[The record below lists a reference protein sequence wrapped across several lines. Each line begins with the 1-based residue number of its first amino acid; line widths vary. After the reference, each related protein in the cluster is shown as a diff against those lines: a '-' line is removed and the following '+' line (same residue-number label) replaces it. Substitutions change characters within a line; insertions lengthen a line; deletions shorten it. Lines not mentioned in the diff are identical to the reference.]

1 LNEFMPDPS
10 ADWNGNGVT
19 GDEDDEYIELYNAND
34 FAVDLEGWQVD
45 DVVGGST
52 PYVLPVGAV
61 IQPRAFLVLYSA
73 QSKIAL
79 NNSGGDSVR
88 LLRPDDVVVDD
99 YTYTATRAD
108 EAYSRTSDGGG
119 EWTHS
124 YPPSPGAPNTPGDTP
139 TPTPTAIPGATPTPT
154 TTPTVTSTPL
164 PVDVTG
170 ISLNE
175 FLPDPASDW
184 DGNGVAD
191 AQDEY
196 IEVYNANDFAVDLG
210 GWLLDDEDDGGG
222 QRRFASP
229 TGSPIYTIPLDTTI
243 PARGFL
249 IFYRSQTSVALNND
263 GDWVR
268 LLRPDG
274 AVVEQFEYSASR
286 DDEAYSKTADGGSA
300 WTRSYPPS
308 PGMTNTSGGTPT
320 PTATPTPPVTPTP
333 LPTSVSLNEFMPDP
347 ASDWDGDGAASA
359 EDEYIELYNAADVA
373 VDLSGWL
380 LDDEDDDLANQAS
393 NPEGTRPYVIPDGVT
408 IGPRGFLVFY
418 RSQTGVALNN
428 DSDSVRLLGPDGRAV
443 ESYDYSSTRDD
454 VSFSKTADGGNI
466 WTTDFPP
473 SPGAPN
479 RPGYTPDDVIRLN
492 EVLASPRDVDW
503 DGDGQV
509 NHLDEWIELVNAG
522 DTTVQLGGWQL
533 TDNPPSGVA
542 APQSATGHLFTL
554 PAGTTL
560 QPGQYLVIFRAQ
572 SDLALN
578 ADEEWVRLLHPDGGQ
593 ADALYYDRFSGYD
606 HSRCRLPDGMG
617 QWTVECTE
625 TPGQRNLA
633 GSGGSDANGGGSS
646 GSGPTY
652 DRFNYSLISIAYAR
666 ALPDGPRVTLE
677 GQVTVLPD
685 VLDDKEIYIQDATGG
700 MLVYLRSGEWPPLTE
715 GQWVRVNGWLDTHD
729 GEKEIRLTRID
740 DVKTLGQAP
749 SPPPLA
755 VHTGDVGEATEGRLV
770 VITAPASGYRGQSS
784 IFLDD
789 GSGEARVVI
798 QESTGM
804 ERPYVVI
811 GDVWTVVG
819 VVSQNDEEPPY
830 DSFYRVLPR
839 RPADVQHGAVD
850 WTGDDWAALNSPP
863 LYLPVTGEAD
873 QAPPPAGVG
882 PGWLW
887 IAALVTLVLTGGSC
901 AQRWRTRRT
910 TA

>member
-1 LNEFMPDPS
+1 
-10 ADWNGNGVT
+10 
-19 GDEDDEYIELYNAND
+19 
-34 FAVDLEGWQVD
+34 
-45 DVVGGST
+45 
-52 PYVLPVGAV
+52 
-61 IQPRAFLVLYSA
+61 
-73 QSKIAL
+73 
-79 NNSGGDSVR
+79 
-88 LLRPDDVVVDD
+88 
-99 YTYTATRAD
+99 
-108 EAYSRTSDGGG
+108 
-119 EWTHS
+119 
-124 YPPSPGAPNTPGDTP
+124 
-139 TPTPTAIPGATPTPT
+139 
-154 TTPTVTSTPL
+154 
-164 PVDVTG
+164 
-170 ISLNE
+170 
-175 FLPDPASDW
+175 
-184 DGNGVAD
+184 
-191 AQDEY
+191 
-196 IEVYNANDFAVDLG
+196 
-210 GWLLDDEDDGGG
+210 
-222 QRRFASP
+222 
-229 TGSPIYTIPLDTTI
+229 
-243 PARGFL
+243 
-249 IFYRSQTSVALNND
+249 
-263 GDWVR
+263 
-268 LLRPDG
+268 
-274 AVVEQFEYSASR
+274 
-286 DDEAYSKTADGGSA
+286 
-300 WTRSYPPS
+300 
-308 PGMTNTSGGTPT
+308 
-320 PTATPTPPVTPTP
+320 
-333 LPTSVSLNEFMPDP
+333 
-347 ASDWDGDGAASA
+347 
-359 EDEYIELYNAADVA
+359 
-373 VDLSGWL
+373 
-380 LDDEDDDLANQAS
+380 
-393 NPEGTRPYVIPDGVT
+393 
-408 IGPRGFLVFY
+408 
-418 RSQTGVALNN
+418 
-428 DSDSVRLLGPDGRAV
+428 
-443 ESYDYSSTRDD
+443 
-454 VSFSKTADGGNI
+454 
-466 WTTDFPP
+466 
-473 SPGAPN
+473 
-479 RPGYTPDDVIRLN
+479 
-492 EVLASPRDVDW
+492 
-503 DGDGQV
+503 
-509 NHLDEWIELVNAG
+509 
-522 DTTVQLGGWQL
+522 
-533 TDNPPSGVA
+533 
-542 APQSATGHLFTL
+542 
-554 PAGTTL
+554 
-560 QPGQYLVIFRAQ
+560 
-572 SDLALN
+572 
-578 ADEEWVRLLHPDGGQ
+578 
-593 ADALYYDRFSGYD
+593 
-606 HSRCRLPDGMG
+606 MG

-633 GSGGSDANGGGSS
+633 GSGGSDANGGGSG